1 MENNLLVQGLIIGFS
16 IAIPV
21 GPIGLLCI
29 RKSLA
34 EGHLPG
40 FIIGLGAATADA
52 LYGCLAAFGLSFVS
66 NLLISQEIWFRLIG
80 GVFLCYIGV
89 KTFNAHP
96 AEKSTETNGRGLL
109 SSYVSTF
116 FLTLTNPMT
125 ILAFVGIFAALG
137 LGDGLNYTSAATL
150 VLGVFLGS
158 ALWFLMLSFVVTLF
172 RNKISHVGLGWVNR
186 ISGVLIIAFGV
197 IAILSFR

>member
-40 FIIGLGAATADA
+40 FIVGLGAATADA

-80 GVFLCYIGV
+80 GVFLCYIGL

-96 AEKSTETNGRGLL
+96 VEKSTETNGRGLL

-125 ILAFVGIFAALG
+125 IFAFVGIFAALG
-137 LGDGLNYTSAATL
+137 LGDGLNYSSAATL

-158 ALWFLMLSFVVTLF
+158 TLWFLMLSFVVTLF